1 MKLRAVIERITYQNG
16 ENGYCRSGILYTLNQ
31 LANEGHVYA
40 HRDQLVEAGVKLLE
54 TDKASIKSALDQMIA
69 AEDLKTEDEAIYM
82 PPFYFSEEGTANKLK
97 TLLATRQQKMFEKE
111 PDIATGWL
119 AGQAARDFTPPR
131 SAVPSAA
138 SILRMV
144 QSSRQPSIFASPTSI
159 WQRSRKKRP
168 GTLTSPRSTPS
179 RMPVKR
185 KSCSTATLPE

>member
-16 ENGYCRSGILYTLNQ
+16 ENGYCQSGILYTLNQ

-69 AEDLKTEDEAIYM
+69 AEDLKTEDEAIYL
-82 PPFYFSEEGTANKLK
+82 PPFYFSEVGTANKLK

-119 AGQAARDFTPPR
+119 DRLPVTSPPR

-138 SILRMV
+138 SILRIA
-144 QSSRQPSIFASPTSI
+144 QSSRQPSIFARPTSI
-159 WQRSRKKRP
+159 WQKSRSSIR
-168 GTLTSPRSTPS
+168 
-179 RMPVKR
+179 
-185 KSCSTATLPE
+185 